1 MRSRAAAV
9 VLATSLLTSAGWLL
23 PVPATA
29 AKACVGVI
37 VDARLAGGGVS
48 TGCALGDPDSGLDAL
63 VDAGYSYAFAPR
75 YPGLVCSINGTPE
88 CAKMTTTDYW
98 SYWYR
103 EPGSPTWVYSSQG
116 AGAHD
121 PEPGS
126 TEAWVWQEGGR
137 QQPPDIALV
146 TICPQAAEPPS
157 PAPSRTKKPSR
168 TNTPEPTATTDRTEG
183 KRSAAEKSPETS
195 RESGPVASPT
205 AASTSP
211 TDAASGA
218 ADSTGPSPAASLSA
232 QPAAALRES
241 DSDDGSSLT
250 GPLAG
255 AALVAL
261 LAGAA
266 VWRSRRP
273 TDRS

>member
-9 VLATSLLTSAGWLL
+9 ALAASILTSAGWLL
-23 PVPATA
+23 PAPATA

-88 CAKMTTTDYW
+88 CAKMTTTDHW

-103 EPGSPTWVYSSQG
+103 EPGERTWVYSSVG

-126 TEAWVWQEGGR
+126 TEAWVWQDGGR
-137 QQPPDIALV
+137 QQPPDIALS
-146 TICPQAAEPPS
+146 TICPQVAEQSSPS
-157 PAPSRTKKPSR
+157 PARTKEPSPTTTPKPAAS
-168 TNTPEPTATTDRTEG
+168 TDRPEAQPTEP
-183 KRSAAEKSPETS
+183 KKS
-195 RESGPVASPT
+195 RESSPEASSTKRSSGATETSASTPVPPSASP
-205 AASTSP
+205 STSL
-211 TDAASGA
+211 A
-218 ADSTGPSPAASLSA
+218 A
-232 QPAAALRES
+232 QPAAALRDG